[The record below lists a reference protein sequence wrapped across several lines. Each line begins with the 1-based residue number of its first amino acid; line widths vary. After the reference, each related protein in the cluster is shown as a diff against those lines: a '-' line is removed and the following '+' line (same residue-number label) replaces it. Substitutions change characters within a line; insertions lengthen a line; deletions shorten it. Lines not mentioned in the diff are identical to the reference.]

1 MHARSHRYRVTV
13 VWTGDRGRGT
23 ADYRAYGRDHRI
35 ESPGKPPVEGS
46 SDPVFRG
53 DATRWNPE
61 ELLLASLSACHKL
74 QYLHLCAEA
83 GVVVTAYRDEAEA
96 EMVEEGM
103 GGRFVGAT
111 LRPLVTIRAGCDAE
125 LARALHHEAHGRCFI
140 ASSVN
145 FPVACEPTI
154 RES

>member
-1 MHARSHRYRVTV
+1 MTARSHRYRVTV
-13 VWTGDRGRGT
+13 VWTGDRGEGT

-35 ESPGKPPVEGS
+35 EAPGKPPVEGS
-46 SDPVFRG
+46 SDPAFRG
-53 DATRWNPE
+53 DSARWNPE

-96 EMVEEGM
+96 EMVEEGT
-103 GGRFVGAT
+103 GGRFVAAT
-111 LRPLVTIRAGCDAE
+111 LRPQVTIRAGCDAE
-125 LARALHHEAHGRCFI
+125 LACTLHHAAHTRCFI

-145 FPVACEPTI
+145 FPVACEPAI
-154 RES
+154 REA